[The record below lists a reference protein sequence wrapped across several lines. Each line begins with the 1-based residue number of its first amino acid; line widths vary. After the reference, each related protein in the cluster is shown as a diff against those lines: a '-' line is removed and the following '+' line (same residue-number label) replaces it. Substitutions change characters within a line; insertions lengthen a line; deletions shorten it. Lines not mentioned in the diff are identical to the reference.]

1 MKNGSEKKAGVAILM
16 LDKIELKT
24 KTVKTERRIFRSIR
38 RYNNCK
44 YVCIQQLSFKKK
56 QKQTKIKGEIEKS
69 TIEVRD
75 LKHFSLRN

>member
-38 RYNNCK
+38 RYIHI
-44 YVCIQQLSFKKK
+44 CILFKKK
-56 QKQTKIKGEIEKS
+56 VVIRCWIHEFFFN
-69 TIEVRD
+69 
-75 LKHFSLRN
+75 LKTGARLL

>member
-44 YVCIQQLSFKKK
+44 YVCIQHKYLNTQSKY
-56 QKQTKIKGEIEKS
+56 
-69 TIEVRD
+69 
-75 LKHFSLRN
+75 